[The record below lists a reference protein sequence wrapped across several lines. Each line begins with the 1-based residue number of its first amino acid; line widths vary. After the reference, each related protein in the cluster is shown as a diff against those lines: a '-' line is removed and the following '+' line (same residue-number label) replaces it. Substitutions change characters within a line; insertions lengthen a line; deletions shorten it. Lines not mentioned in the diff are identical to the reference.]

1 MARAAQR
8 KPARIETAR
17 LVLRRPRARDVKA
30 IFRRYS
36 SDAEVTRFLG
46 WPRHHAVAQTR
57 AFLEF
62 SDGEWQRWP
71 AGPFLI
77 ESRETG
83 ELLGGTGL
91 GFETPYRASTG
102 YVLARD
108 AWGRGYA
115 TEALR
120 AMAELA
126 RRVGVR
132 RLYALCHPDHFAS
145 RHVLEKCGFA
155 REALLRCHSE
165 FPNLRAGEP
174 ADTLIYA
181 LVCESEEAAV

>member
-1 MARAAQR
+1 VATR

-17 LVLRRPRARDVKA
+17 LVLRRPRARDAQA
-30 IFRRYS
+30 IYRRYS
-36 SDAEVTRFLG
+36 GDAEVTRYLG
-46 WPRHHAVAQTR
+46 WPRHRKVGQTR
-57 AFLEF
+57 AFLDF
-62 SDGEWQRWP
+62 SDADWRRWP

-91 GFETPYRASTG
+91 AFETPFRASTG

-108 AWGRGYA
+108 AWGLGYA

-120 AMAELA
+120 AMVELA
-126 RRVGVR
+126 GRLGVR
-132 RLYALCHPDHFAS
+132 RLYALCHPDHAPS

-155 REALLRCHSE
+155 REALLRRHSE

-174 ADTLIYA
+174 ADTLLYA
-181 LVCESEEAAV
+181 RVFEQAAAAGM